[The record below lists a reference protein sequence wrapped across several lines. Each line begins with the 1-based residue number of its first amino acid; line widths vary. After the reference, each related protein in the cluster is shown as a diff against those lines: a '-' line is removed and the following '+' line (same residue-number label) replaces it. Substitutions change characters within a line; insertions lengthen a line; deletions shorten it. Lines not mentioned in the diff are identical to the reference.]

1 MSEMQEIYDLLVQDI
16 KLLVQYD
23 DKYTKIDNSNIIKP
37 NIMTEL
43 EKKINEIKQ
52 KQSNILIQIKTNND
66 KKELLEVDMKNISTK
81 QTEIEKE
88 ISELNSNTNMIQ
100 EKQQHELD
108 QIDSKCKELEKLID
122 TIYNKSYKESINE
135 ILLSYKDTIIKLS
148 NTIFNDKILKHY
160 LIEMY
165 IKYISTGIIFKENKI
180 FNIKDNNYFA
190 NLIKNNDKQIIQNDS
205 HILSYMNQIVNNRGD
220 EFTRNQHFKIKQ
232 ELELKTVKINQDTED
247 IRNKIHIYNIISN
260 TINKMNK
267 ILEEKRSQDIINFNS
282 LEYNTWFNL
291 IVKELNDKY
300 YSIDNLF
307 DSSKDKLLFTNYII
321 DESIKNNITVPI
333 NLELY
338 NKLTIKNLLYDFQL
352 IKELQNNIV
361 INNIKICALG
371 NTHIDYRKEM
381 KKNNIHDNNNYRSP
395 ASEHSDFIEFT
406 KLKETIKN
414 LEEMEIEIS
423 SQLEQLKNTEINVES
438 IEQHL
443 KLTKM
448 HKDIK
453 KENNDNMIQLLKL
466 ESSIKEYIKNRNK
479 CIKKYTNS
487 NQVYFSNLTKLIST
501 ILDKPIDLT
510 IDTINIYNEQILQ
523 LEKQSE
529 EAHDNIILLYKFI
542 NELLIDTIKS
552 NYDNIKI
559 IQPFIKK
566 EIELNTMITKNIDIN
581 KQKNEEIHKILTHN
595 KKLEA
600 ELNLYNTDLYKF
612 LDEYIVIEKVYNLRK
627 LYSV

>member
-1 MSEMQEIYDLLVQDI
+1 MSEMQEIYNLLVQDI

-23 DKYTKIDNSNIIKP
+23 DKYVKIDKSNIIKP

-52 KQSNILIQIKTNND
+52 KQSNILIQIKTNNE
-66 KKELLEVDMKNISTK
+66 KKELLEVDIKKIYIK

-148 NTIFNDKILKHY
+148 NTIFNEKILKYY

-165 IKYISTGIIFKENKI
+165 IKYISNGIIFKENKI

-190 NLIKNNDKQIIQNDS
+190 NLIKDNDNQIIKNDS
-205 HILSYMNQIVNNRGD
+205 HIRSYMNQIVNNRGD
-220 EFTRNQHFKIKQ
+220 SITRNLHFKLKEEI
-232 ELELKTVKINQDTED
+232 ELKNVKINQDTED
-247 IRNKIHIYNIISN
+247 IRNKIHIYNIISH
-260 TINKMNK
+260 TINNMNK

-282 LEYNTWFNL
+282 LEYNTWFKL
-291 IVKELNDKY
+291 TVKELKDKY
-300 YSIDNLF
+300 YLIDNLF
-307 DSSKDKLLFTNYII
+307 DSSKDKLLFINYII
-321 DESIKNNITVPI
+321 DESIKNNITVSF
-333 NLELY
+333 NVELY

-395 ASEHSDFIEFT
+395 ASEHSDFIEFA

-423 SQLEQLKNTEINVES
+423 NQLEQLKNTEINVES

-466 ESSIKEYIKNRNK
+466 EINIKEYIKNRNK

-510 IDTINIYNEQILQ
+510 IDTINIYNEQLLQ
-523 LEKQSE
+523 LEKQLE

-600 ELNLYNTDLYKF
+600 ELKLYNTDLYKF